1 MMIMTK
7 RLLVHNAIMIWG
19 LKTNIIYHD
28 DVLVLLL
35 VSHLPDLLKL
45 CLVLWVSESKKASGC
60 LWLFSG
66 VCFCIFQR
74 TFFISFSE
82 NFFSTKWHWGGK
94 IPNCHFGWIYT
105 YWPERWDA
113 GFKTKMHFFK
123 VNSWYGVKPHDFAG
137 EWNVKT
143 KNHILRNVY
152 GKVKLIGS
160 LRLPWGSLQQYPH
173 PGRIA
178 PLLSFEHN

>member
-1 MMIMTK
+1 MYLYSFLSAISLICWSSAWCCEWVRVRK
-7 RLLVHNAIMIWG
+7 RVDACD
-19 LKTNIIYHD
+19 YFPEY
-28 DVLVLLL
+28 V
-35 VSHLPDLLKL
+35 
-45 CLVLWVSESKKASGC
+45 
-60 LWLFSG
+60 
-66 VCFCIFQR
+66 
-74 TFFISFSE
+74 FFIFFRE
-82 NFFSTKWHWGGK
+82 RFFYFIFREFFSTKWHWGGK

-143 KNHILRNVY
+143 QNHILRNVY